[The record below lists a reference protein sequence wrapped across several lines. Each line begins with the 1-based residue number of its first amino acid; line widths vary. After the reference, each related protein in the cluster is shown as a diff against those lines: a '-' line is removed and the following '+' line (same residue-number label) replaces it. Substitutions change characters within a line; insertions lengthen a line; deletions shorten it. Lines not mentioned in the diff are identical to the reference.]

1 MYCCSLQCCMLIIA
15 ARAAAAAQVLAGAS
29 PPHTHTVGSHHHP
42 TPPQVSIDSNYAAL
56 VVGVCV
62 IVGFATSLDR
72 RVNLMDAATP
82 CFLFYSLIGR
92 VSGRLYM

>member
-1 MYCCSLQCCMLIIA
+1 M
-15 ARAAAAAQVLAGAS
+15 
-29 PPHTHTVGSHHHP
+29 
-42 TPPQVSIDSNYAAL
+42 SIDSNYAAL

-82 CFLFYSLIGR
+82 CFLYHALTGR

>member
-1 MYCCSLQCCMLIIA
+1 MPLHLRTPATPQPLT
-15 ARAAAAAQVLAGAS
+15 
-29 PPHTHTVGSHHHP
+29 PPLPPTH
-42 TPPQVSIDSNYAAL
+42 PQVSIDSNYAAL

-82 CFLFYSLIGR
+82 CFLYHALTGR